1 MSASLDDHALDILFR
16 GARSFSY
23 WKDSPVT
30 DEELEQIYGL
40 MKMGPTA
47 ANSGPARIVFI
58 TSDEAK
64 AKLKPCLD
72 EGNVAKSMSAPVV
85 AIIGMDMLFYEKLDK
100 LFPHTDARPWFEG
113 KPEKIKHSA
122 LLNSTLQGAY
132 LIMAIRSL
140 GLDAGPMSGF
150 NNELVDQAFFPEGNI
165 KSNFLCAIGHGVVSK
180 LYPRSPRLS
189 FDEAC
194 RVE

>member
-1 MSASLDDHALDILFR
+1 MSALLDDHALDILFR

-23 WKDSPVT
+23 WKDTPVT
-30 DEELEQIYGL
+30 DEELEQIYEL

-47 ANSGPARIVFI
+47 ANSCPARLLFI
-58 TSDEAK
+58 TSEEAK

-85 AIIGMDMLFYEKLDK
+85 AIIGMDMKFYEKLDK

-113 KPEKIKHSA
+113 KPDKIKHAA
-122 LLNSTLQGAY
+122 LVNSTLQGAY
-132 LIMAIRSL
+132 LIMAVRSL

-150 NNELVDQAFFPEGNI
+150 NNELLDQTFFPDGNI
-165 KSNFLCAIGHGVVSK
+165 KSNFICAIGHGLVSK

-194 RVE
+194 WVE

>member
-58 TSDEAK
+58 TSEEAK

-72 EGNVAKSMSAPVV
+72 EGNVDKSMSAPVV